1 MDVQDFVLFAVGAF
15 AGYYFLSHMRK
26 VGKAY

>member
-1 MDVQDFVLFAVGAF
+1 MDGKDFVLFAVGF
-15 AGYYFLSHMRK
+15 VAGYYAVSHYRK